1 MVRHNRQP
9 FAFWINLFGSVM
21 CSPHFSFFHQVVTA
35 TAAAAVLSLSMSVLL
50 LMRCLSSNG
59 VCLCV
64 SARALSFFLCVWC
77 SFFGRRRLGEW
88 FGRCYSN
95 HWFFLCVLRSLSFVL
110 SVKKTFK
117 GLRRTSWHT
126 TKETT
131 ERRRCGREK
140 MYYFGGGYCCSIYI
154 FCTFIGRAIYLA
166 AAVALFLSLVLLFA
180 MDIHR
185 INAHDSLFFLYPEW
199 ASQWDSAYNHHF
211 EAYVC
216 FLSNR
221 ISPHSLARTHSP
233 AHLSYSHHSHCNLLF
248 TDFSFF
254 CHIMGFAVFFP
265 SSFFYCRWQTCDLF
279 SKWDCFPH
287 FWLASNKYAYS
298 KWRSFFTT

>member
-1 MVRHNRQP
+1 MWPGKN
-9 FAFWINLFGSVM
+9 
-21 CSPHFSFFHQVVTA
+21 
-35 TAAAAVLSLSMSVLL
+35 VLL
-50 LMRCLSSNG
+50 WRWLL
-59 VCLCV
+59 L
-64 SARALSFFLCVWC
+64 F
-77 SFFGRRRLGEW
+77 
-88 FGRCYSN
+88 Y
-95 HWFFLCVLRSLSFVL
+95 
-110 SVKKTFK
+110 
-117 GLRRTSWHT
+117 
-126 TKETT
+126 
-131 ERRRCGREK
+131 
-140 MYYFGGGYCCSIYI
+140 IYI

-254 CHIMGFAVFFP
+254 FHILGFAVFFRHR
-265 SSFFYCRWQTCDLF
+265 FFIVGGKRVIYSVNGTVFHISGWLRINMHTQNGEAFLPLKAA
-279 SKWDCFPH
+279 SK
-287 FWLASNKYAYS
+287 
-298 KWRSFFTT
+298 